1 MGFDMNIRYSK
12 VNDTT
17 IKEIKEIEIPKQ
29 KLLETIKAKKRAIK
43 SLQTELNNLENIL
56 KELK

>member
-1 MGFDMNIRYSK
+1 MNIKYSK
-12 VNDTT
+12 INDTT

-29 KLLETIKAKKRAIK
+29 KLLETIEAKRKAIK

>member
-1 MGFDMNIRYSK
+1 MNIRYVK

-17 IKEIKEIEIPKQ
+17 VREIREAEIPKQ
-29 KLLETIKAKKRAIK
+29 KLLKAIQAKKKAIK

-56 KELK
+56 KEFE